1 MPFWILLYSEHMS
14 HLYFII
20 CGSFWPQLMDKTS
33 PIGKWLWLLNFRLN
47 STLLI
52 GQFLPDF
59 SWFTAFISGV
69 NELGVKTNGSP
80 YGHPYCGLWDQSVT
94 GEITKKIIWNKIK
107 KGNRVRTGEQGP
119 HFLAPSQSVST
130 EILFVPSPS
139 SLSSSWS
146 SLYSLS

>member
-1 MPFWILLYSEHMS
+1 MPFWILLYSEDMS
-14 HLYFII
+14 DLSFFI
-20 CGSFWPQLMDKTS
+20 CVSFWRRPQLIDKTS

-80 YGHPYCGLWDQSVT
+80 YGHPLWSMGPNVT
-94 GEITKKIIWNKIK
+94 GEITKEIIWNKIK
-107 KGNRVRTGEQGP
+107 KGNGERTGEQGP

-130 EILFVPSPS
+130 EVLFVPSPS

-146 SLYSLS
+146 SL